1 MECLPIFQSLN
12 LLRFACAILAVSFS
26 VWTASAAVQSDT
38 ASAGQVFDDCRGEGW
53 CPTMV
58 VLPAGSFRMGSPPDE
73 AGRHADEGPARTITI
88 AHPFAVGRYEITR
101 GQYREFVR
109 DTGHRHLFGCLV
121 ARGESSQPQLDRGA
135 TWTDP
140 GFEQDDDEPAV
151 CVSWYDAQAYI
162 RWLNRR
168 TGGGYRLL
176 TESEWEYAARA
187 GGSGPFGV
195 TAESELCLVAN
206 HADALA
212 ANFGWRNTACTDG
225 SVHTAA
231 VGSLRPNLFGLYDML
246 GNAMEWV
253 EDCYAENLSELPTD
267 GTAFIG
273 DGCLWRVHRG
283 GAWHDEARA
292 TRLAARTG
300 DQPAISGAGGGFR
313 VAKTL

>member
-1 MECLPIFQSLN
+1 
-12 LLRFACAILAVSFS
+12 
-26 VWTASAAVQSDT
+26 
-38 ASAGQVFDDCRGEGW
+38 
-53 CPTMV
+53 MV

-73 AGRHADEGPARTITI
+73 AGRYADEGPVRTITI

-109 DTGHRHLFGCLV
+109 DTGYRHLFGCFV
-121 ARGESSQPQLDRGA
+121 ARGENSQPQLDGEA

-151 CVSWYDAQAYI
+151 CISWYDAQAYI

-187 GGSGPFGV
+187 GESGPFGV
-195 TAESELCLVAN
+195 TGESELCLVAN

-212 ANFGWRNTACTDG
+212 VNFAWRNTACTDG

-253 EDCYAENLSELPTD
+253 EDCYTENLGELPTN
-267 GTAFIG
+267 GAAFTR
-273 DGCLWRVHRG
+273 DGCRWRVERG
-283 GAWHDEARA
+283 GAWHGEARA
-292 TRLAARTG
+292 TRFAARTG
-300 DQPAISGAGGGFR
+300 DQPAMAGAGLGFR
-313 VAKTL
+313 VGKTL